1 MGCSVA
7 TLQSCWVSRSA
18 TQQPSNSVFSRR
30 VGERRAAG
38 CGEECAAIGVRL
50 LAQPSLHRFDGGLR
64 TALTRH
70 FLPDEA
76 KIATLE
82 LAGCPMLLSGC
93 PNTTGPAKSG
103 AVLFFK
109 RRVVYLPFC
118 ACHRFT
124 QPSLP
129 PQNRSQKPRI
139 PCVSRIGGR
148 SFSSFPERAYST
160 PLSSAWSRPRSRAPR
175 SIWLL

>member
-7 TLQSCWVSRSA
+7 TVQSCWVFRSA
-18 TQQPSNSVFSRR
+18 TQQPSNSALSRR
-30 VGERRAAG
+30 VSERRAAG

-124 QPSLP
+124 QPSIP
-129 PQNRSQKPRI
+129 PQNRLSILPSVAMRHRARSTCRARSVGWRGRCIDRI
-139 PCVSRIGGR
+139 ES
-148 SFSSFPERAYST
+148 
-160 PLSSAWSRPRSRAPR
+160 W
-175 SIWLL
+175 